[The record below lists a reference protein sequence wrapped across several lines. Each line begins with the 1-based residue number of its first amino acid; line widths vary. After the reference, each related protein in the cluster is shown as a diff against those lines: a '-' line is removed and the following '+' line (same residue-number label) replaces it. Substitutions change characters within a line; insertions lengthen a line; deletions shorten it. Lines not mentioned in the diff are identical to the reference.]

1 MAEVPGSE
9 EEFMADLVFLA
20 MGFMGP
26 ESTLKEALGIE
37 TDPRSNFKTHNGK
50 FNTSVPKVCATWKP
64 L

>member
-9 EEFMADLVFLA
+9 EEFVADLVFLA

-37 TDPRSNFKTHNGK
+37 TDPRSNFKTPAGR
-50 FNTSVPKVCATWKP
+50 FATSVPKV
-64 L
+64 